1 VLGAG
6 PGRAALE
13 AADIVFLDPPRKGS
27 DEATLALLAAAR
39 VPEIW
44 YLSCNPATL
53 ARDLAQL
60 VASGYSVESVQ
71 PFDMF
76 PQTGH
81 IEALAVA
88 KMNG

>member
-1 VLGAG
+1 V
-6 PGRAALE
+6 
-13 AADIVFLDPPRKGS
+13 
-27 DEATLALLAAAR
+27 
-39 VPEIW
+39 W

-60 VASGYSVESVQ
+60 IAGGYKLGAVQ

-81 IEALAVA
+81 IEALATLHREDVEPLRFGA
-88 KMNG
+88 VSGE